1 MAHQSA
7 PAPGSLPIAPTEDEW
22 RAMPAAERDRF
33 LDQVLAALSD
43 PRSAMSEGRPH
54 KKAKTRALDLL
65 GLHFNAMGR
74 VIYLAEEMAV
84 AYPGEEVFSPDVLA
98 VVDVPQIDD
107 DPRMAWVVADEGKGL
122 DFVLEV
128 LHRGDRK
135 KDLVDN
141 VERYARLGIPE
152 YFVYDRLR
160 QEILGHR
167 LVGPGARRYQRILPQ
182 GGRHSSL
189 VLGVDLAIQGGVL
202 RFFQGTA
209 ELFSSADLIGRL
221 SGMVEELEAKAERAE
236 ANAEESAVQAAQA
249 TSKAAQAT
257 ARVDQAIVGMRETV
271 LAVLSARGIACPN
284 DACTRLMACDD
295 LPTLQRWVARATVA
309 TSAAEALSLDAER
322 P

>member
-1 MAHQSA
+1 
-7 PAPGSLPIAPTEDEW
+7 
-22 RAMPAAERDRF
+22 
-33 LDQVLAALSD
+33 
-43 PRSAMSEGRPH
+43 
-54 KKAKTRALDLL
+54 
-65 GLHFNAMGR
+65 
-74 VIYLAEEMAV
+74 MAV

-167 LVGPGARRYQRILPQ
+167 LIGPGARRYQRILPQ

-221 SGMVEELEAKAERAE
+221 TGMVEELEAKAERAE
-236 ANAEESAVQAAQA
+236 ANAEESAAQAAQA
-249 TSKAAQAT
+249 TAKAAQAT
-257 ARVDQAIVGMRETV
+257 AEVERAAAKVDRAIVGMRETV
-271 LAVLSARGIACPN
+271 LAVLSARGIACPD
-284 DACTRLMACDD
+284 DARARLMACDD
-295 LPTLQRWVARATVA
+295 LSTLQRWVARATVA
-309 TSAAEALSLDAER
+309 SSASEALSPESEG